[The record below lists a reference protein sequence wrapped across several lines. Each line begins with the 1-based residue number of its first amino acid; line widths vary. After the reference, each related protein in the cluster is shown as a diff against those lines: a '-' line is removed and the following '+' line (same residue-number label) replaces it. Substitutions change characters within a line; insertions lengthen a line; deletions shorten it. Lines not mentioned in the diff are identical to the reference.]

1 MENDND
7 NDNDKLHLVT
17 DADRDRDRDRDRQWL
32 RSTVEEA
39 RYGTEEITEEERQWL
54 DRVTRQVG
62 GLAQVAVRQREVI
75 NKAVGDWEGDLW
87 VARERG
93 WMALWLGLAI
103 GLALGAAL
111 WLAGKAVG
119 Q

>member
-1 MENDND
+1 ME
-7 NDNDKLHLVT
+7 NDKLHLVT
-17 DADRDRDRDRDRQWL
+17 DADRDRDRQWL
-32 RSTVEEA
+32 RATVEEA
-39 RYGTEEITEEERQWL
+39 RYGTKEITEEERQWL

-75 NKAVGDWEGDLW
+75 NKAAGDWEGDLRM
-87 VARERG
+87 AQERG
-93 WMALWLGLAI
+93 WAVAVLLGPLMALWLGLAI
-103 GLALGAAL
+103 GAAL